1 MKTNKYSISWND
13 SIIQELQEDE
23 EFSREYLNG
32 ALENYLETGNFNY
45 LYKGLERVIK
55 ARGSVSQFAREA
67 NLDRTNLYAIFNNK
81 KKPQLETI
89 AKILNQLG
97 YSLKIA

>member
-1 MKTNKYSISWND
+1 MKKYKNSTSWDECLVQSLN
-13 SIIQELQEDE
+13 EDE
-23 EFSREYLNG
+23 EFSKEYLNG

-55 ARGSVSQFAREA
+55 ARGSVSQFAKKA